1 MNSLT
6 ITFVNVG
13 YGEAI
18 LVRQPESGFVMLI
31 DAGSAEAGEYADS
44 ASGRITTDAYLN
56 AIGLDHIDLMISTH
70 IHEDHLC
77 GMVPVAERLCP
88 KALWQ
93 TLPPGFT
100 DTDMRDIDPAIAPN
114 PSASKFIRAL
124 NDARRLFALVRRAGG
139 ELRRVCAGETAEPC
153 PGLKLTVLAPT
164 GARCDGL
171 AGMLRDTCATWG
183 RDALLEALAKL
194 DAAMNNYSLILLLE
208 FGGARVLL
216 PGDTNAAG
224 YGDIPADSLRA
235 DLFKVGH
242 HGQKDGADAALVD
255 AVRPKLTV
263 CCASSDRRYN
273 SADPALMDL
282 LRCRGSGLLFSDCPP
297 VAGEDI
303 PPHNA
308 LTITIDEAGGMTSV
322 YENV

>member
-1 MNSLT
+1 MNSLK

-18 LVRQPESGFVMLI
+18 LIRQPRAGFVMLV
-31 DAGSAEAGEYADS
+31 DAGGAEAGEYADS
-44 ASGRITTDAYLN
+44 TSGRIRTDDYLR
-56 AIGLDHIDLMISTH
+56 AVGLDHIDLMVSTH

-100 DTDMRDIDPAIAPN
+100 DTGMRDIDPAIAPN

-124 NDARRLFALVRRAGG
+124 NDARRLFAGVRDAGG
-139 ELRRVCAGETAEPC
+139 ALRQVCAGEVCEPC
-153 PGLKLTVLAPT
+153 PGLRIEVLAPT
-164 GARCDGL
+164 GARCEGL
-171 AGMLRDTCATWG
+171 AGMLRRAYAAEG
-183 RDALLEALAKL
+183 EKALLEALAAL
-194 DAAMNNYSLILLLE
+194 DAAMNNYSLILRLE
-208 FGGARVLL
+208 FGGTAVLL

-224 YGDIPADSLRA
+224 YGDIPAGALRA
-235 DLFKVGH
+235 GLFKVGH
-242 HGQKDGADAALVD
+242 HGQKDGANAALVD
-255 AVRPKLTV
+255 AVRPRLTV

-282 LRCRGSGLLFSDCPP
+282 LRSRGSGLLFSDCPT

-308 LTITIDEAGGMTSV
+308 LTITIDEAGGMTSA

>member
-1 MNSLT
+1 MNTLK

-18 LVRQPESGFVMLI
+18 LVRQLESGFVMLV
-31 DAGSAEAGEYADS
+31 DAGGAEAGEYADN
-44 ASGRITTDAYLN
+44 ASGRIRADDYLR
-56 AIGLDHIDLMISTH
+56 AIGLDHIDWMVSTH

-77 GMVPVAERLCP
+77 GMVPVVERLCP
-88 KALWQ
+88 KVLWQ

-100 DTDMRDIDPAIAPN
+100 DDAMRDIDPAIAPN
-114 PSASKFIRAL
+114 PSADKFIRAL
-124 NDARRLFALVRRAGG
+124 NDARRLSALVRKGGG
-139 ELRRVCAGETAEPC
+139 EVRRMCAGQACEPC
-153 PGLKLTVLAPT
+153 PGLKLAVLAPAA
-164 GARCDGL
+164 ARCDGL
-171 AGMLRDTCATWG
+171 AGMLRDAYAAEG
-183 RDALLEALAKL
+183 GEALLKALAGL
-194 DAAMNNYSLILLLE
+194 DAAMNNYSLILRLE

-224 YGDIPADSLRA
+224 YGDIPAGALRA

-242 HGQKDGADAALVD
+242 HGQIDGADAALID

-273 SADPALMDL
+273 SAHPALMDL
-282 LRCRGSGLLFSDCPP
+282 LRRRGSGLLFSDCPP

-308 LTITIDEAGGMTSV
+308 LTITIDGAGGMTSA
-322 YENV
+322 YENI